1 VSLLTILITAVGL
14 AMDAVAV
21 SVTSG
26 LTLTEHRQRNALKM
40 AAWFGGFQALM
51 PAVGFALGVAFRDWV
66 AAVDH
71 WIAFVL
77 LAAIGGKM
85 IHEAL
90 TSDGDEPRR
99 TNPFAVRTLA
109 ALAIATSIDA
119 LAVGISFSL
128 LEIGLVQTVAII
140 GVVTFV
146 LSYLAV
152 LFGRRVGERFSA
164 HAELAGGVVLIGI
177 GLEILVEHTLLD

>member
-1 VSLLTILITAVGL
+1 MSFLTILITALGL

-26 LTLTEHRQRNALKM
+26 LTLTDHRQRNALKM

-51 PAVGFALGVAFRDWV
+51 PALGFAAGVAFRDWV

-119 LAVGISFSL
+119 LAVGVSFSL
-128 LEIGLVQTVAII
+128 LEIGLVQTVTII
-140 GVVTFV
+140 GVVTFA

-177 GLEILVEHTLLD
+177 GLKILIEHTITG